1 MKFTFIGKISKYIY
15 IYILNINYSAVV
27 KAKRGVIILSIVGS
41 FAKFMNKTTR
51 SIAPFYSKSV

>member
-1 MKFTFIGKISKYIY
+1 MKFTFIGKISNKLYIK
-15 IYILNINYSAVV
+15 IFINYSAVV

>member
-1 MKFTFIGKISKYIY
+1 
-15 IYILNINYSAVV
+15 LNINYSAVV